1 MDGALFVGLS
11 EEEWLAHVKRTGDG
25 AKAQFPCCV
34 CGGWFSQGGVKDVSD
49 EPTPKIVA
57 KYLNTTLAK
66 KYLCRDRQC
75 ASTFAGTS
83 FHQLRRT

>member
-1 MDGALFVGLS
+1 
-11 EEEWLAHVKRTGDG
+11 
-25 AKAQFPCCV
+25 
-34 CGGWFSQGGVKDVSD
+34 VKDVSD

-57 KYLNTTLAK
+57 KYLNTTLVK